1 MTDPSEDPI
10 DLTPLAR
17 DAALRAS
24 RVAAR
29 VAARVRA
36 ERDGWG
42 GVRTR
47 LARVALPV
55 SLAAAASLA
64 AIALSARRK
73 ARDPERFAVV
83 VLGAGPAA
91 RWVATDRRPEISE
104 LMALVAPT
112 P

>member
-1 MTDPSEDPI
+1 M
-10 DLTPLAR
+10 
-17 DAALRAS
+17 
-24 RVAAR
+24 
-29 VAARVRA
+29 RA

-47 LARVALPV
+47 LARIALPV

-64 AIALSARRK
+64 AVALGARHK

-83 VLGAGPAA
+83 VLGTGPAA
-91 RWVATDRRPEISE
+91 RWVALDRRPELPE